1 MKCYA
6 ISVWNLVFGNLR
18 GTCNWCSI
26 FPLKAWHLKKMV
38 SFLQIWQVGKVLL
51 LDLFMLSMCFWKR
64 LLIRRSACG
73 IRFHCT
79 CDVRLVTP
87 SQLSTPCAC
96 GNKGQLISPRL
107 RWIGVSK
114 WPRVHLK
121 NQVTVSCI
129 KGCTNWSS
137 YLGNLALTSR
147 ICISKL
153 CIASL
158 SFANWVST
166 HSAPKQWRRTR
177 RFTVR
182 FPLLQV
188 PLKIKTTVAC
198 EHKCCCSA
206 QALFYAWCKRSD
218 SWLYRLD
225 VWKTSGPELCTDI
238 IQIKWYPKHNQDIQT
253 QKAGVV
259 NWLIER
265 GGEFK
270 GTTSKATERWS
281 IGDGGGNTETRR
293 KLEAKTATDRYEL
306 PGPTCEQLCTSTWHV
321 HSAASFASTSPQ
333 NINYISMW

>member
-1 MKCYA
+1 MFH
-6 ISVWNLVFGNLR
+6 ISFKGLAPQENGFIFANLTSWEGFAPGFVHVVHVVLKTSFDPAQRLWNTVSLYMR
-18 GTCNWCSI
+18 CETC
-26 FPLKAWHLKKMV
+26 
-38 SFLQIWQVGKVLL
+38 
-51 LDLFMLSMCFWKR
+51 
-64 LLIRRSACG
+64 
-73 IRFHCT
+73 CT
-79 CDVRLVTP
+79 
-87 SQLSTPCAC
+87 LSTLNCYPCAC

-198 EHKCCCSA
+198 EHKCCRSA

-306 PGPTCEQLCTSTWHV
+306 PGPTCEQWCTSTWHV
-321 HSAASFASTSPQ
+321 HSTVSFASVSPQ
-333 NINYISMW
+333 I